1 MLETQII
8 ILVIL
13 VMLSAFFSASEA
25 ALISLSMIKVN
36 ALVKQK
42 KKGSETLLRLKQ
54 KPQKL
59 ITTILIGNNLVNVA
73 AAAIATVIFTNIF
86 GSQGLGIATGV
97 MTFILLVFG
106 EITPKNVA
114 IQNAERLSL
123 IVARPIEIMSYVLF
137 PVVKVLELISRGISK
152 LFSGQKKEGQLSE
165 EELKTMVMMG
175 KEEGI
180 LSTEMAEMMHNIIE
194 FEGTRVTEIMTTRTE
209 IKMVDGDQ
217 KLRNIINYVVK
228 TNYSKY
234 PVYIQN
240 RDKIIGILDV
250 DDVLKYVKNKKLDI
264 KVKNII
270 RPVYFVP
277 ESKEIDELLTEF
289 EGKDVP
295 MAIIV
300 DEYGYV
306 SGLVTVED
314 ILEEI
319 VGEIFDKS
327 KIKSVYVRKLNENT
341 LRVDAKAPI
350 KELDKFV
357 HLDTKEGYYDTVGG
371 FIQHKLKRI
380 PQKGETIKL
389 KKVTIEIDEA
399 TDRAIKM
406 VKIIKH

>member
-8 ILVIL
+8 ILTIL

-25 ALISLSMIKVN
+25 ALISLNMIKVN

-42 KKGSETLLRLKQ
+42 RSGSEALLRIKQ
-54 KPQKL
+54 KPHKL
-59 ITTILIGNNLVNVA
+59 ITTILICNNLVNVA
-73 AAAIATVIFTNIF
+73 AAAIATIMFTNIF

-97 MTFILLVFG
+97 MTFILLLFG
-106 EITPKNVA
+106 EITPKSIA
-114 IQNAERLSL
+114 LQNAERLSL
-123 IVARPIEIMSYVLF
+123 IVARPIEIISYILF
-137 PVVKVLELISRGISK
+137 PIVKILEFISK
-152 LFSGQKKEGQLSE
+152 SFSKIFGSKKENQISE
-165 EELKTMVMMG
+165 EELKTMVMMS
-175 KEEGI
+175 KEEGL

-194 FEGTRVTEIMTTRTE
+194 FEGTRVTEIMTPRAE
-209 IKMVDGDQ
+209 IKMVDGNQ
-217 KLRNIINYVVK
+217 KLRNIMNYVVK

-234 PVYIQN
+234 PVYIEN
-240 RDKIIGILDV
+240 RDKIVGILDV
-250 DDVLKYVKNKKLDI
+250 DDVLKYIKNKKLDL
-264 KVKNII
+264 KVKNIV
-270 RPVYFVP
+270 RPAYFVP
-277 ESKEIDELLTEF
+277 ESKEIDELLMEF

-327 KIKSVYVRKLNENT
+327 KVKSVYVRRLNEST
-341 LRVDAKAPI
+341 LKVDAKAPI
-350 KELDKFV
+350 KELNKFV

-389 KKVTIEIDEA
+389 KKATIEIDEA
-399 TDRAIKM
+399 TDRAIKT